1 MSAELRLKRII
12 SPFMLSELEW
22 INNRTYLVTK
32 VMTWT
37 HSLKITKRSLVVLQ
51 TPFAPLFATN
61 SNEPILSIT
70 CSRTMR
76 DLTRATLYDGY
87 IWCTGLTGNTAIDSS
102 IALLIDNKHDLQKWL
117 SNESKKSEAVSSNF
131 RKNLVFSATS
141 VNAKSTGF
149 SSYKPTPKDKGE
161 FLHFSL

>member
-1 MSAELRLKRII
+1 
-12 SPFMLSELEW
+12 
-22 INNRTYLVTK
+22 
-32 VMTWT
+32 
-37 HSLKITKRSLVVLQ
+37 
-51 TPFAPLFATN
+51 
-61 SNEPILSIT
+61 
-70 CSRTMR
+70 MR

-87 IWCTGLTGNTAIDSS
+87 IWYTGLTGNTAIDSS
-102 IALLIDNKHDLQKWL
+102 IASLIDNKHDLQKWL